1 MSYTRKNL
9 LQRQIDI
16 QAIVLEHRAKG
27 VKQEWVYENI
37 VWPTYRISRR
47 TFYDYLGNNAKAEL
61 KRLVAV
67 EMQQASLF

>member
-27 VKQEWVYENI
+27 VKQKWVYENI

-67 EMQQASLF
+67 EMQQPSLF